1 MLVAFD
7 LSAMKPY
14 YSYNLKACRQILFK
28 FFVVI
33 FLFLGGLFYSFSPLN
48 IFGPCM
54 YFDYLFCI
62 SSNILKRMCCVERR
76 LGMSLDHAFKLGRI
90 SVVHC

>member
-14 YSYNLKACRQILFK
+14 YSYNLRACRQILFK

-48 IFGPCM
+48 IFGPCR
-54 YFDYLFCI
+54 YFDYFFCI
-62 SSNILKRMCCVERR
+62 SSNFLKRMCCVERR